1 MKSYFR
7 QTSTLTYSYLAC
19 LPLFVVYEVL
29 IRISQPDATAV
40 VRLSADIWIQNLLLL
55 FHENTLLLSFI
66 VIAVLGG
73 FIFYR
78 ERKKT
83 FVFRPGYFVG
93 MVGESTVWAVVL
105 AVFVSGVTGLLFAL
119 SAVEIPANASLLLAE
134 GSAGITRLQ
143 MLALSIGAGLY
154 EELVFRVVL
163 VYLLI
168 YAFGYFLEQKHAMI
182 LAVVI
187 AAALFSAVHY
197 TGSLGDPFT
206 LSSFVFRML
215 FGLALN
221 ALLVVRGFGITAWTH
236 SMYDVILVVF
246 FWPG

>member
-7 QTSTLTYSYLAC
+7 QTSTLTYSYLAS

-29 IRISQPDATAV
+29 IRISQPDTTAV

-66 VIAVLGG
+66 VLAVLGG
-73 FIFYR
+73 FIIYK
-78 ERKKT
+78 ERKQT
-83 FVFRPGYFVG
+83 FVFRPGFFAG

-105 AVFVSGVTGLLFAL
+105 AVLVSGVTGMLFAI
-119 SAVEIPANASLLLAE
+119 SAGEMPVQASLLATY
-134 GSAGITRLQ
+134 GNTGITRLQ

-168 YAFGYFLEQKHAMI
+168 FAFGYIMQQKYAVM
-182 LAVVI
+182 LAVVL
-187 AAALFSAVHY
+187 AAAIFSAVHY

-206 LSSFVFRML
+206 LSSFTFRML

-246 FWPG
+246 FWPV